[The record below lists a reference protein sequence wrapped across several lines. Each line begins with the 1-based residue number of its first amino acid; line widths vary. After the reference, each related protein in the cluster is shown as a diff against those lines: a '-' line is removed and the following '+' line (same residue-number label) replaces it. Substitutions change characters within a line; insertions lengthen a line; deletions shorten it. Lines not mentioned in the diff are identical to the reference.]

1 MSENDKFSA
10 FLKKFMCKKCNN
22 IDYSSILN
30 SGANA
35 YSGPPKEVYKNGYI
49 CKTCL
54 KIDNRDSII
63 DKILS

>member
-30 SGANA
+30 
-35 YSGPPKEVYKNGYI
+35 SGPPKEVYKNGYI